1 MRNRQQWRSFF
12 SGVAVTA
19 LVFSLGVPA
28 LAATVRTL
36 EATYSGIRITLDG
49 REVDP
54 KDANGAA
61 VEPFAVDGTT
71 YLPVRAV
78 ADALGLEVT
87 WDQ

>member
-54 KDANGAA
+54 KDANDRKS
-61 VEPFAVDGTT
+61 VV
-71 YLPVRAV
+71 
-78 ADALGLEVT
+78 
-87 WDQ
+87 